1 MSASP
6 YDIDF
11 PVGVV
16 TLAPPIRPYLRPVPV
31 LVERPQLR
39 YHGWRRHL
47 KRTMD
52 VAVVLLALPLLLP
65 LMLIV
70 AALVKRSS
78 PGPVLYRQ
86 VRLGQHGASFRVLKF
101 RTMYM
106 DSDERLCADPE
117 LYRQY
122 VANDFKLH
130 NEVDPRVTRL
140 GRFLRTS
147 SLDELPQLFN
157 VLAGSMSLVGPR
169 PIVPDELSCYAE
181 AASSY
186 LDVRPG
192 LTGRWQVDGRNF
204 VRYPERAHLDTEYL
218 QTWRFRTDVAILMKT
233 VPSVLR
239 RHGAK

>member
-11 PVGVV
+11 PVGVA
-16 TLAPPIRPYLRPVPV
+16 TLAPPRRPYLRAVPT

-39 YHGWRRHL
+39 YHGWRRHM
-47 KRTMD
+47 KRVLD
-52 VAVVLLALPLLLP
+52 IGVVLMALPVFLP
-65 LMLIV
+65 LMLVIAV
-70 AALVKRSS
+70 LVKRSS

-86 VRLGQHGASFRVLKF
+86 ARLGQHGQTFRVLKF
-101 RTMYM
+101 RTMYV
-106 DSDERLCADPE
+106 DSDERLRADPD

-122 VANDFKLH
+122 VENDFKLH

-186 LDVRPG
+186 LALRPG
-192 LTGRWQVDGRNF
+192 VTGRWQVDGRNF
-204 VRYPERAHLDTEYL
+204 VRYPERAHLDTDYL
-218 QTWRFRTDVAILMKT
+218 HTWRFRTDVVILLKT

-239 RHGAK
+239 RHGCQ

>member
-11 PVGVV
+11 PVGVA
-16 TLAPPIRPYLRPVPV
+16 TLAPALRPHLRPVPEV
-31 LVERPQLR
+31 AVRPSLR

-47 KRTMD
+47 KRALD
-52 VAVVLLALPLLLP
+52 IAVVLLAIPLLLP
-65 LMLIV
+65 LMLLV
-70 AALVKRSS
+70 AALVKASG

-86 VRLGQHGASFRVLKF
+86 VRLGQHGQRFRVLKF
-101 RTMYM
+101 RTMYV
-106 DSDERLCADPE
+106 DSDERLRADAE

-130 NEVDPRVTRL
+130 NEVDPRVTRI
-140 GRFLRTS
+140 GGFLRTS

-157 VLAGSMSLVGPR
+157 VLAGTMSLVGPR
-169 PIVPDELSCYAE
+169 PIVPDELRCYG
-181 AASSY
+181 AAAPSY
-186 LDVRPG
+186 LELRPG

-204 VRYPERAHLDTEYL
+204 VRYPERADLDTEYL
-218 QTWRFRTDVAILMKT
+218 RTWRLRTDLLILVKT

-239 RHGAK
+239 RHGCQ